1 MSNKYIKS
9 AALQALFSV
18 IANPL
23 EIDGLLHGLT
33 TAERELLELQVG
45 PPVRA

>member
-1 MSNKYIKS
+1 MPRCVS
-9 AALQALFSV
+9 FSV